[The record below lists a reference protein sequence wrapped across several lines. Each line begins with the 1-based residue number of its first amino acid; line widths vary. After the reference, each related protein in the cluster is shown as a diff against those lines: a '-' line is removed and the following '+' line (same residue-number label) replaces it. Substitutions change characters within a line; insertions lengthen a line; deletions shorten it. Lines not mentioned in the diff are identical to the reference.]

1 MKRTSIS
8 ATGNCN
14 KPSSTS
20 VEQVAPNG
28 FTLVELLAVVVIM
41 AIMMGLLVMSI
52 RQVRG
57 PAVQVAAGQV
67 ASGLALARQLAIA
80 KNTET
85 RFVIASTTNGPRFP
99 EEPYRFWTV
108 ISSNRSAPNLWV
120 MEREWE
126 RLPIGAVFLN
136 LASTNYMDRTWS
148 PIPTNQ
154 IGRAYTP
161 DFDPSQPQG
170 HANTWSNIQSFTTN
184 ATRIAFPDSPG
195 DLAETWPTNL
205 PYIGYNRRGGLRLSG
220 MSARLYLAGAGGT
233 RCVGLRIVDGRS
245 EAAGSGTGQIIIESV
260 DNARYVEAHD
270 ITGRVLIR
278 KREDYANQ

>member
-1 MKRTSIS
+1 MRRTNTS
-8 ATGNCN
+8 ATGNHN
-14 KPSSTS
+14 GPGSISIQ
-20 VEQVAPNG
+20 EARPDG

-57 PAVQVAAGQV
+57 PAVQVASGQV

-85 RFVIASTTNGPRFP
+85 RLVIASTTNGPRFP
-99 EEPYRFWTV
+99 EEPYRYWTV
-108 ISSNRSAPNLWV
+108 ISSNRNAANLWV
-120 MEREWE
+120 MEKEWE
-126 RLPIGAVFLN
+126 RLPIGTVFLN

-154 IGRAYTP
+154 IGRAYSP
-161 DFDPSQPQG
+161 IFDPSQVQG
-170 HANTWSNIQSFTTN
+170 HADTWRNMQSFTTN
-184 ATRIAFPDSPG
+184 TTRIAFPHSP
-195 DLAETWPTNL
+195 DDFAETWPTNL
-205 PYIGYNRRGGLRLSG
+205 PYIGYNRCGGLRLSG
-220 MSARLYLAGAGGT
+220 MSSRLYLAGAGGT
-233 RCVGLRIVDGRS
+233 RCAGLRIVDGRS
-245 EAAGSGTGQIIIESV
+245 EATGSGTGQIIIESV

-278 KREDYANQ
+278 KREDYAQ